1 MLSEHG
7 IIKQGVGVCSEDML
21 GNSKKNEYFCIT
33 VINLHCTK

>member
-21 GNSKKNEYFCIT
+21 GNSKKRTIFAS
-33 VINLHCTK
+33 LS